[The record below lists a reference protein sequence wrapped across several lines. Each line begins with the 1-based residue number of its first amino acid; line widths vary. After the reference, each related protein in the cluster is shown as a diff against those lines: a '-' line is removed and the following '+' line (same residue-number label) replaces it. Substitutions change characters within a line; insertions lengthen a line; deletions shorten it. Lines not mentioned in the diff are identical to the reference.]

1 MGTRLPLA
9 KILSSSVFALA
20 LVTGHSWIEP
30 GWMDQ
35 VLAATG
41 FALLIIAMAGRIW
54 CGAHIAGRKTV
65 ELVTDGPYSVC
76 RNPLY
81 FFSLLAFI
89 GAGLSFESLTLAA
102 IFGAVFFLTHWRT
115 IHLEERVLRERFGA
129 SFDAYEAR
137 VPRLIPRPSL
147 YHAEPFHNVGTVAF
161 NRILREALLVP
172 LVYLAAQGIEFAHD
186 HGAFPVLLHLY

>member
-9 KILSSSVFALA
+9 KMLSCSVFALA
-20 LVTGHSWIEP
+20 LVTGHSWVEP

-35 VLAATG
+35 ALAVAG
-41 FALLIIAMAGRIW
+41 FSLLIVAMAGRIW
-54 CGAHIAGRKTV
+54 CGSHIAGRKTI
-65 ELVTDGPYSVC
+65 ELVTDGPYSIC

-81 FFSLLAFI
+81 FFSLLAFV
-89 GAGLSFESLTLAA
+89 GAGLSFESLSLAA

-115 IHLEERVLRERFGA
+115 IHNEERVLRERFGA
-129 SFDAYEAR
+129 GFDAYAAR

-186 HGAFPVLLHLY
+186 HGAIPVLLHLF

>member
-9 KILSSSVFALA
+9 KVLSCSVFGLA

-35 VLAATG
+35 ALAATG

-54 CGAHIAGRKTV
+54 CGSHIAGRKTV

-89 GAGLSFESLTLAA
+89 GAGLSFESLSLAA
-102 IFGAVFFLTHWRT
+102 IFGAVFFMTHWRT
-115 IHLEERVLRERFGA
+115 IHIEERVLRERFGA
-129 SFDAYEAR
+129 AFDAYEAR